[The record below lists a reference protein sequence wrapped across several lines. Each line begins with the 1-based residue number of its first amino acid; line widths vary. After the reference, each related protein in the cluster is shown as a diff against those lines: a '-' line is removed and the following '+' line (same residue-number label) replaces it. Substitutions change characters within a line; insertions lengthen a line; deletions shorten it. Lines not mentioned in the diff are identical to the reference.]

1 MYGNYLRRIA
11 DRWQGELASIMAGYN
26 FDLGDEFEI
35 VVCRLL
41 RAFLPS
47 RYGVCRGHAIDR
59 DGKKSQ
65 GDDVIVFDKLR
76 YPTIGLRD
84 ECDFSRK
91 EFVPVEA
98 VYGYLE
104 AKSTIILDDQKC
116 PHASSQLLAHACK
129 QAVDFREFCERRQ
142 SVSYNNGPPVP
153 WIRSDRA
160 DPVFTAVISN
170 GVKETATSELIANG
184 PEVCE
189 ILNEKNRALTPI
201 PDLVLLGSTAVGLPS
216 RTPNVDQM
224 DLISIANS
232 IPHTGKIAPVAGMLC
247 YFASEGDTIAWFAP
261 EVHPLAFGCMALTAA
276 INYIHLPPF
285 PYDMVFTALG
295 VQPST

>member
-1 MYGNYLRRIA
+1 MYGDYLKRIA

-104 AKSTIILDDQKC
+104 AKSTIILDDHKC
-116 PHASSQLLAHACK
+116 PHASNQLLSHASK
-129 QAVDFREFCERRQ
+129 QAVEFREFCERRQ
-142 SVSYNNGPPVP
+142 LVLHRNGPPVP

-184 PEVCE
+184 SRVCE
-189 ILNEKNRALTPI
+189 ILRTQKALTTI

-216 RTPNVDQM
+216 RTPNVHQM
-224 DLISIANS
+224 DVKSIANS
-232 IPHTGKIAPVAGMLC
+232 IPNTGKIAPVEGMLC
-247 YFASEGDTIAWFAP
+247 YFTSKGDKTAWFAP
-261 EVHPLAFGCMALTAA
+261 DVHPLAFGCMALTAA

-295 VQPST
+295 VQDST